1 MAMCA
6 ALVDELL
13 EGIFLDNSY
22 HKPQLHSHEVDPI
35 LEIAILHQLKTRCI
49 SRWYSLLRI
58 MRSVRMVSARVSPA
72 PSDSEVMEVAV
83 ELTLHQGTR
92 GVLV

>member
-1 MAMCA
+1 MNCLRASFWIIHTTNP
-6 ALVDELL
+6 L
-13 EGIFLDNSY
+13 E
-22 HKPQLHSHEVDPI
+22 LHSREVDPI
-35 LEIAILHQLKTRCI
+35 LDIATLHQLKTRCI

>member
-35 LEIAILHQLKTRCI
+35 LGLQYFTSLKQDAFRG
-49 SRWYSLLRI
+49 
-58 MRSVRMVSARVSPA
+58 
-72 PSDSEVMEVAV
+72 
-83 ELTLHQGTR
+83 GTPYYASWGR
-92 GVLV
+92 